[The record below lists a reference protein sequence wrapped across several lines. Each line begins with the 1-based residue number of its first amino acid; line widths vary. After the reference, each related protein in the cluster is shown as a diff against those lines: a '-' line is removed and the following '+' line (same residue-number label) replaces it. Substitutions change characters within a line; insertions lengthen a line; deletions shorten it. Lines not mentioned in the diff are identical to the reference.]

1 MELNDENCTFHNL
14 TAEEWA
20 KNSQELQNEL
30 QLYKNM
36 ARVAGFLVLSWFFM
50 FVIFSL
56 PVKKRRRLFY
66 GGVENPADIR
76 KSEDPESMIEMP
88 RPQNNASA
96 SNNASTSNNT
106 RASNNAPASNN
117 ARTSNSSS

>member
-1 MELNDENCTFHNL
+1 
-14 TAEEWA
+14 
-20 KNSQELQNEL
+20 
-30 QLYKNM
+30 
-36 ARVAGFLVLSWFFM
+36 M

-88 RPQNNASA
+88 RHQNNVSTSNNASA
-96 SNNASTSNNT
+96 SNNASTSNST

-117 ARTSNSSS
+117 ARVSNGSSAFIYSNPILSNGA